1 MQKREQK
8 LQKLWYV
15 YDSSGHGLAYTANI
29 NYNNNANTTNH
40 FTMNETVFNI
50 HDLVLMMTAL
60 QCACFAALL
69 LITNPPA
76 NKSNYFLAAFLLAHA
91 FIPVHELVLWGA
103 DIKMIALNNYP
114 RLFLWIGFG
123 YYLDAALLYFYI
135 KSLVYHDFTL
145 RIRDSV
151 HLIPL
156 GLFALFLGLT
166 FYSHSL
172 EERIL
177 LIDDDIYAYSPSYL
191 LIDFLCKAG
200 RIGYCVASLLLII
213 NYRNQLKATHSNIE
227 RVDIRWLVSLV
238 IGFLIITVTEA
249 ALACAKLLHLFI
261 GFHPHWFEVIGLT
274 GYYVVFVLV
283 LALVFSSI
291 RYFSGFVSV
300 KQKELQKKTSEEKL
314 LNAGFAEKIDMLMR
328 EHKPYLHPDITLDM
342 LADILKIPSRDL
354 SLVFSRHFD
363 SNFYEFINRYR
374 IEEAKKMLA
383 DPEQKSKTITHIYLD
398 VGFNSK
404 SVFNTFFKKHVG
416 KTPSEYRQQHL
427 QP

>member
-1 MQKREQK
+1 
-8 LQKLWYV
+8 
-15 YDSSGHGLAYTANI
+15 
-29 NYNNNANTTNH
+29 
-40 FTMNETVFNI
+40 MNETVFNI

-60 QCACFAALL
+60 QCACFAVLL
-69 LITNPPA
+69 LVTNPPA

-91 FIPVHELVLWGA
+91 FIPIHELILWGA
-103 DIKMIALNNYP
+103 DFKMIALNNYP

-145 RIRDSV
+145 HKRDGW

-166 FYSHSL
+166 FYTHSL
-172 EERIL
+172 QERIL
-177 LIDDDIYAYSPSYL
+177 LIDDDIYMYSPGYL
-191 LIDFLCKAG
+191 LVDFLCKAG
-200 RIGYCVASLLLII
+200 RIGYCVACLVLIAK
-213 NYRNQLKATHSNIE
+213 YRNQLKTTHSNIE
-227 RVDIRWLVSLV
+227 RVDIRWLISLV
-238 IGFLIITVTEA
+238 IGFLVITVTEA

-283 LALVFSSI
+283 LALVFTSI
-291 RYFSGFVSV
+291 RYFSGFVTV
-300 KQKELQKKTSEEKL
+300 KQKDPLKKPVEEKL
-314 LNAGFAEKIDMLMR
+314 LNTGFAEKIDAMMR
-328 EHKPYLHPDITLDM
+328 EHKPYLQPDITLDM
-342 LADILKIPSRDL
+342 LAETLKIPSRDL
-354 SLVFSRHFD
+354 SLVFNRHFD

-383 DPEQKSKTITHIYLD
+383 DPKHKSKTITHIYLD
-398 VGFNSK
+398 IGFNSK

-416 KTPSEYRQQHL
+416 QTPSEYRQEHL
-427 QP
+427 PQ

>member
-1 MQKREQK
+1 
-8 LQKLWYV
+8 
-15 YDSSGHGLAYTANI
+15 
-29 NYNNNANTTNH
+29 
-40 FTMNETVFNI
+40 MNETVFNI

-60 QCACFAALL
+60 QCACFAILL
-69 LITNPPA
+69 LVTNPPE

-91 FIPVHELVLWGA
+91 FIPLHELVLWGA
-103 DIKMIALNNYP
+103 DFKMIALDNYP

-123 YYLDAALLYFYI
+123 YYLDAILLYFYI
-135 KSLVYHDFTL
+135 KSLVYHDFSL
-145 RIRDSV
+145 HKRDSL

-166 FYSHSL
+166 FYNHTL
-172 EERIL
+172 EERVL
-177 LIDDDIYAYSPSYL
+177 LIDDDIYVYSPMYL
-191 LIDFLCKAG
+191 IVDFLCKAT
-200 RIGYCVASLLLII
+200 RIGYCVACLLLIAK
-213 NYRNQLKATHSNIE
+213 YRNQLKTTHSNIE
-227 RVDIRWLVSLV
+227 RIDIRWLISLV

-291 RYFSGFVSV
+291 RYFSGFVAV
-300 KQKELQKKTSEEKL
+300 KQKDQLKKPVEEKL
-314 LNAGFAEKIDMLMR
+314 LNAGFAEKIDASMR
-328 EHKPYLHPDITLDM
+328 EHKPYLQPDITLDM
-342 LADILKIPSRDL
+342 LAETLGIPSRDL
-354 SLVFSRHFD
+354 SLVFNRHFD

-374 IEEAKKMLA
+374 IEEAKTMLS
-383 DPEQKSKTITHIYLD
+383 DPKQKSKTITHIYLD

-416 KTPSEYRQQHL
+416 QTPSEYRQEHL
-427 QP
+427 QGQ